1 MSKNKLKRQ
10 LKFLKSIILNPEEE
24 IKQKEERAKPLFT
37 ENDCKKYFKNI
48 LFEKNRQKR
57 FTLWMKTFKDPI
69 IYFNLEPRTYTE
81 ITKIICKMK
90 PSASP
95 CLLYQNSVI
104 AFKKC
109 PILRSDLTKIIHLA

>member
-10 LKFLKSIILNPEEE
+10 LKFLKSRILNPEEE

-37 ENDCKKYFKNI
+37 ENNCKKYFKNI

-69 IYFNLEPRTYTE
+69 TYFNLEPRTYTE